1 MFSGISIEA
10 LKALDAIDQHGS
22 FAAAAAALYK
32 VPSAL
37 TYTIRKLEQDIG
49 SQLFDRTG
57 QRAQLTPAGKLVLE
71 QGRDILLATQRMV
84 DSVKQLESGWE
95 SELRIARDTVIPPAP
110 LFAVV
115 NEFLQN
121 QPPVDISLG
130 VEVLGGGW
138 DALHSQRADIVI
150 GASGELPK
158 GLFHTKAIGLLEFD
172 FVVAPEHPL
181 AANAGVIDVEQ
192 LRQFPAVVVADTSQ
206 RLPVRD
212 SGLFKARQVLKVNS
226 MESKI
231 EAQRLGLG
239 VGFVPRHL
247 AAPLISAGQ
256 LVRKPCAFHRPA
268 QPLLMAWRKQ
278 QAGKAL
284 AWFVERLGHQSWQ
297 L

>member
-1 MFSGISIEA
+1 MFSGISIES
-10 LKALDAIDQHGS
+10 LKALDAIEQHGS

-37 TYTIRKLEQDIG
+37 TYTIRKLEDDLG
-49 SQLFDRTG
+49 TLLFDRSG

-95 SELRIARDTVIPPAP
+95 SELRIARDTVIPEGP
-110 LFAVV
+110 LLAVV
-115 NEFLQN
+115 DEFLQF
-121 QPPVDISLG
+121 QHPVNISLG

-158 GLFHTKAIGLLEFD
+158 GLFNTKVIGLLEFD

-181 AANAGVIDVEQ
+181 ATQAGAIELEQ
-192 LRQFPAVVVADTSQ
+192 LRQFPAVVVADTSL

-212 SGLFKARQVLKVNS
+212 SGLFEAKQVIRVNS

-247 AAPLISAGQ
+247 AAALVASEQ
-256 LVRKPCAFHRPA
+256 LVIKPCAFHRPA
-268 QPLLMAWRKQ
+268 QQLLMAWRKEQ
-278 QAGKAL
+278 YGNAL
-284 AWFVERLGHQSWQ
+284 DWFVERLARQPW